1 MRGDKLGTKSAVPV
15 RPQNFAEIVYSAEVV
30 RMGIHM

>member
-15 RPQNFAEIVYSAEVV
+15 RPQNFAEIVYSTEVV